1 MAKSSSSLS
10 LLDACLPIVVYLS
23 WLTEDKREDDAVQV
37 RTRFEILFRELDPRA
52 QALGYSQEE
61 VRFTMFALVT
71 AIDERLMIHDWPG
84 RSTWFREPLQLAFFD
99 TNAAGEEFYQ
109 RLEQVQE
116 RMADG
121 RIGCDVLEVYHAMLT
136 MGLQGQLGSTLV
148 LRKQREELINSLGE
162 QLTKLRSP
170 EDRTSGGDVSAP
182 LGNAVHRKWWLPP
195 VVFAGICFI
204 ALCVAWIWLG
214 TASNGAVSV
223 LQGGK

>member
-1 MAKSSSSLS
+1 MSKSSASLS

-23 WLTEDKREDDAVQV
+23 WLTEGTREEDAVQV

-52 QALGYSQEE
+52 QAMGYSQEE

-71 AIDERLMIHDWPG
+71 AIDERLMIHEWPG

-116 RMADG
+116 RMSDG
-121 RIGCDVLEVYHAMLT
+121 RIGCDVLEVYHAMLS

-148 LRKQREELINSLGE
+148 LRKQREELIITIGE
-162 QLTKLRSP
+162 QLMKLRSP
-170 EDRTSGGDVSAP
+170 DHRASGGDVSA
-182 LGNAVHRKWWLPP
+182 LSGNALRRKIWMPP
-195 VVFAGICFI
+195 VVFALLCFL

-214 TASNGAVSV
+214 SASADAVSV
-223 LQGGK
+223 LQGGS